1 MAPSVLGVGS
11 GILFIP
17 NKSSEPQI
25 SNATL
30 YNNDS
35 QTGTPVT
42 SVSDIDFMP
51 NNIEGTASGGVN
63 VNLSVVIGA
72 GGGFIT
78 LFNYLDNSTLP
89 NLSNTEFFESKLIA
103 YGPSGIRIP
112 KNIVAQL
119 EWTTANQGGDW
130 RPLGFNNRKT
140 GKLNLNQGTYYLSF
154 SFIGRKVFPPSG
166 AIEFVA
172 GVEV

>member
-11 GILFIP
+11 GVLFIP
-17 NKSSEPQI
+17 NESSEPQI

-30 YNNDS
+30 YNNDN

-51 NNIEGTASGGVN
+51 ASNEGTASGSVK

-103 YGPSGIRIP
+103 YGPSGIRVP
-112 KNIVAQL
+112 SNIVAQL

-140 GKLNLNQGTYYLSF
+140 GKLNLNQGTYNLSF
-154 SFIGRKVFPPSG
+154 SFFGRKVFPPTG